1 MTTEA
6 PAGWLTLQEASD
18 RLGRTRQRVHQLLR
32 TGELMGCRT
41 PQPRGR
47 ARWAVDP
54 ASVEARLA
62 EQPSRPACP
71 EIDFAA
77 LPAWLSIF
85 EVSRA
90 LGVTEARVAGLIRE
104 RRLRAARRNRRR
116 WIRCGDLQAFVV
128 QRERERARK
137 SERGRPAPEAA

>member
-6 PAGWLTLQEASD
+6 PAGWLTIEEASS

-32 TGELMGCRT
+32 TGALEGCCI

-47 ARWAVDP
+47 VRWAIDP
-54 ASVEARLA
+54 ASVETRLA
-62 EQPSRPACP
+62 EQPSRRACP

-85 EVSRA
+85 DVSRA
-90 LGVTEARVAGLIRE
+90 VGVTEAHIAKLIRE

-116 WIRCGDLQAFVV
+116 WVRRADLQAFVV
-128 QRERERARK
+128 QRELERTRK
-137 SERGRPAPEAA
+137 SERGRPAPETG